1 MEFMSWN
8 GLRPSQFT
16 LQVLRDGSE
25 LQRKI
30 TAAML
35 QGVVLKSPVDTG
47 AFRGNHRVSIGSVD
61 YTKDFQKI
69 DKSGTTTIADAMG
82 KVLSIQLGMRVFIS
96 NNLPYAIAL
105 ENGHSGQA
113 PLGVY
118 SITFQSVT
126 SRYK

>member
-1 MEFMSWN
+1 MSWH

-47 AFRGNHRVSIGSVD
+47 TFRGNHRVSIGSVD

-69 DKSGTTTIADAMG
+69 DKSGTTAIADGMA
-82 KVLSIQLGMRVFIS
+82 KVLSIQIGMRVFIS
-96 NNLPYAIAL
+96 NNLPYAVAL

-113 PLGVY
+113 PLGIY

>member
-1 MEFMSWN
+1 MTWKGF
-8 GLRPSQFT
+8 RPSQFT
-16 LQVLRDGSE
+16 FQVLRDGSE

-35 QGVVLKSPVDTG
+35 QGVVLKSPVNTG

-61 YTKDFQKI
+61 YTKDFQKK
-69 DKSGTTTIADAMG
+69 DKSGTTTIADGMA
-82 KVLSIQLGMRVFIS
+82 KILSVQLGMRVFIS
-96 NNLPYAIAL
+96 NNLPYAIRL
-105 ENGHSGQA
+105 ENGHSKEQA
-113 PLGVY
+113 PLGIY

>member
-1 MEFMSWN
+1 MAWN

-47 AFRGNHRVSIGSVD
+47 TFRGNHRVSIGSVD

-69 DKSGTTTIADAMG
+69 DKSGTTAIADGMA
-82 KVLSIQLGMRVFIS
+82 KVLSIQIGMRVFIS
-96 NNLPYAIAL
+96 NNLPYAVAL

-113 PLGVY
+113 PLGIY

>member
-1 MEFMSWN
+1 MGWN

-47 AFRGNHRVSIGSVD
+47 TFRGNHRVSIGSVD

-69 DKSGTTTIADAMG
+69 DKSGTTAIAEGMA
-82 KVLSIQLGMRVFIS
+82 KVLSIQIGMRVFIS
-96 NNLPYAIAL
+96 NNLPYAVAL

-113 PLGVY
+113 PLGIY

>member
-1 MEFMSWN
+1 MAWN

-35 QGVVLKSPVDTG
+35 QGVILRSPVDTG

-69 DKSGTTTIADAMG
+69 ETTR
-82 KVLSIQLGMRVFIS
+82 KK
-96 NNLPYAIAL
+96 
-105 ENGHSGQA
+105 
-113 PLGVY
+113 PLQEKM
-118 SITFQSVT
+118 F
-126 SRYK
+126 

>member
-1 MEFMSWN
+1 MGWN

-16 LQVLRDGSE
+16 LQLLRDGSE

-61 YTKDFQKI
+61 DTKDFLKK
-69 DKSGTTTIADAMG
+69 DTTGTTTIADGMA
-82 KVLSIQLGMRVFIS
+82 KILSIQLGKRVFIS
-96 NNLPYAIAL
+96 NNLPYAIRL

-113 PLGVY
+113 PLGIY

>member
-1 MEFMSWN
+1 MGWS

-47 AFRGNHRVSIGSVD
+47 TFRGNHRVSIGSVD

-69 DKSGTTTIADAMG
+69 DKSGTTAIADGMA
-82 KVLSIQLGMRVFIS
+82 KVLSIQIGMRVFIS
-96 NNLPYAIAL
+96 NNLPYAVAL

-113 PLGVY
+113 PLGIY

>member
-1 MEFMSWN
+1 MGWN
-8 GLRPSQFT
+8 GLRPSKFT

-47 AFRGNHRVSIGSVD
+47 AFRSNHRVSIGSVD

-69 DKSGTTTIADAMG
+69 DKSGTTTIADGMA
-82 KVLSIQLGMRVFIS
+82 KILSVQLGMRVFIS
-96 NNLPYAIAL
+96 NNLPYSIAL

-113 PLGVY
+113 PLGIY

>member
-1 MEFMSWN
+1 MGWN

-16 LQVLRDGSE
+16 LQVLRDGTE

-30 TAAML
+30 TAAIL

-47 AFRGNHRVSIGSVD
+47 TFRGNHRVSIGSVD

-69 DKSGTTTIADAMG
+69 DKSGTTAIADGMA
-82 KVLSIQLGMRVFIS
+82 KVLNIQIGMRVFIS
-96 NNLPYAIAL
+96 NNLPYAVAL

-113 PLGVY
+113 PLGIY

>member
-1 MEFMSWN
+1 MGWN

-61 YTKDFQKI
+61 YTKDFQKK
-69 DKSGTTTIADAMG
+69 DKSGATAIADGMV
-82 KVLSIQLGMRVFIS
+82 KILNVRLGMRVFIS

-105 ENGHSGQA
+105 ENGHSKQA
-113 PLGVY
+113 SLGVY
-118 SITFQSVT
+118 SLTFQYVCEK
-126 SRYK
+126 YK

>member
-1 MEFMSWN
+1 MSWK

-47 AFRGNHRVSIGSVD
+47 AFRGSHRVSIGSVD

-69 DKSGTTTIADAMG
+69 DKSGTTTIADGMA
-82 KVLSIQLGMRVFIS
+82 KILSVQLGMRVFIS
-96 NNLPYAIAL
+96 NNLPYAVAL

-113 PLGVY
+113 PLGIY

>member
-1 MEFMSWN
+1 MDWN
-8 GLRPSQFT
+8 GLRPSKFT

-47 AFRGNHRVSIGSVD
+47 AFRSNHRVSIGSVD

-69 DKSGTTTIADAMG
+69 DKSGTTTIADGMA
-82 KVLSIQLGMRVFIS
+82 KILSVQLGMRVFIS
-96 NNLPYAIAL
+96 NNLPYSIAL

-113 PLGVY
+113 PLGIY

>member
-1 MEFMSWN
+1 MGWN

-16 LQVLRDGSE
+16 LQVLRDGTE

-30 TAAML
+30 TAAIL

-47 AFRGNHRVSIGSVD
+47 TFRGNHRVSIGSVD

-69 DKSGTTTIADAMG
+69 DKSGTTAIADGMA
-82 KVLSIQLGMRVFIS
+82 KVLSIQIGMRVFIS
-96 NNLPYAIAL
+96 NNLPYAVAL

-113 PLGVY
+113 PLGIY

>member
-1 MEFMSWN
+1 MGWN

-47 AFRGNHRVSIGSVD
+47 TFRGNHRVSIGSVD

-69 DKSGTTTIADAMG
+69 DKSGTTAIADGMA
-82 KVLSIQLGMRVFIS
+82 KVLSIQIGMRVFIS
-96 NNLPYAIAL
+96 NNLPYAVAL

-113 PLGVY
+113 PLGIY

>member
-1 MEFMSWN
+1 MGWN
-8 GLRPSQFT
+8 GLRPSKFT

-35 QGVVLKSPVDTG
+35 QGVILRSPVDTG
-47 AFRGNHRVSIGSVD
+47 AFRSNHRVSIGSVD

-69 DKSGTTTIADAMG
+69 DKSGTTTIADGMA
-82 KVLSIQLGMRVFIS
+82 KILSVQLGMRVFIS
-96 NNLPYAIAL
+96 NNLPYSIAL

-113 PLGVY
+113 PLGIY

>member
-1 MEFMSWN
+1 MSWN
-8 GLRPSQFT
+8 GLRPSQFS

-35 QGVVLKSPVDTG
+35 QGVILRSPVDTG
-47 AFRGNHRVSIGSVD
+47 TFRGNHRVSIGSVD

-69 DKSGTTTIADAMG
+69 DKSGTTTIADGMA
-82 KVLSIQLGMRVFIS
+82 KVLSVQLGMRVFIS

-113 PLGVY
+113 PLGIY

>member
-1 MEFMSWN
+1 
-8 GLRPSQFT
+8 
-16 LQVLRDGSE
+16 
-25 LQRKI
+25 
-30 TAAML
+30 ML

-69 DKSGTTTIADAMG
+69 DKSGTTTIADGMA
-82 KVLSIQLGMRVFIS
+82 KVLSVQLGMRVFIS

-113 PLGVY
+113 PLGIY

>member
-1 MEFMSWN
+1 MAWN

-35 QGVVLKSPVDTG
+35 QGVVLKSPVNTG
-47 AFRGNHRVSIGSVD
+47 TFRGNHRVSVGSVD
-61 YTKDFQKI
+61 YTKDFQKV
-69 DKSGTTTIADAMG
+69 DKSGTTTIADGMA
-82 KVLSIQLGMRVFIS
+82 KVLSIQSGMRVFIS
-96 NNLPYAIAL
+96 NNLPYAVAL

-113 PLGVY
+113 PLGIY

>member
-1 MEFMSWN
+1 MGWN

-69 DKSGTTTIADAMG
+69 DKSGTTTIADGMA
-82 KVLSIQLGMRVFIS
+82 KVLSVQLGMRVFIS

-113 PLGVY
+113 PLGIY

>member
-1 MEFMSWN
+1 MDWN
-8 GLRPSQFT
+8 GLRPSKFT

-47 AFRGNHRVSIGSVD
+47 TFRGNHRVSIGSVD

-69 DKSGTTTIADAMG
+69 DKSGTTTIADGMA
-82 KVLSIQLGMRVFIS
+82 KILSVQLGMRVFIS
-96 NNLPYAIAL
+96 NNLPYSIAL

-113 PLGVY
+113 PLGIY

>member
-1 MEFMSWN
+1 M
-8 GLRPSQFT
+8 
-16 LQVLRDGSE
+16 RDGSE

-47 AFRGNHRVSIGSVD
+47 TFRGNHRVSIGSVD

-69 DKSGTTTIADAMG
+69 DKSGTTAIADGMA
-82 KVLSIQLGMRVFIS
+82 KVLSIQIGMRVFIS
-96 NNLPYAIAL
+96 NNLPYAVAL

-113 PLGVY
+113 PLGIY